1 MIISQTPL
9 RISLFGGGTDF
20 REFIPTHG
28 GAVLSMG
35 IDKSIYV
42 IVKDRCDTDIYIN
55 YSRKEIVNE
64 VDQIQHT
71 LVREALRKSHII
83 NGIEITTLAD
93 IPSEGS
99 GLGSSSCVTVG
110 LLNALYAHTGTQIP
124 AEQLAREA
132 CEIEIDILRKPIG
145 IQDQTIAAHG
155 NMCFLEFNP
164 DGSII
169 VSRNL
174 ATPTVKRQLTE
185 RLMLFFTNRTR
196 SADTILKEQRQ
207 NIAARSKEL
216 LLLRDQAY
224 RAKGYLAEGDLDAIG
239 LMLGEAWETKKALAS
254 GVTDPQIDGMYSAAL
269 GAGALGG
276 KVAGAGGGGFLLLY
290 VRPENQ
296 EKVRQALASYQE
308 MPFGLGR
315 DGSKIVFN
323 INN

>member
-20 REFIPTHG
+20 REFITTHG

-35 IDKSIYV
+35 IDKYIYV
-42 IVKDRCDTDIYIN
+42 IVKDRFDTDIYIN